1 MARMLKTMPGRPR
14 RMWTQAEDA
23 KLKAMVKAAGDKVP
37 RWSEIAK
44 SLDGRNRKDVRK
56 RWSYCLNPTLT
67 KGAWSRQEDTLLRAA
82 IHELGTDDWVHV
94 ASRVGSRTGDQ
105 CAKRWRDV
113 LDPTIAHERWTPAA
127 DAKLLDLTKTLGH
140 NWSLIATHFPGRRGV
155 QCRNRSH
162 SLSKRLEAGAHGLD
176 GTKTATRSR
185 SVHPPV
191 PSSLSPP
198 SHSQGM
204 PRALTGTSM
213 ATYPCSNGMAQ
224 VHPSSISMGG
234 GYEGLSPLWLT
245 APELDRNFNLTN
257 SMTSAHEAPNS
268 DSSLQHTE
276 SLPMSC
282 ERFQDQPILPGMFA
296 LLSSLNPAHPGSVM
310 SQQFSPPPPPPPPL
324 PPALTWAPPQNN
336 NAFFITPT
344 QANPPLENSQP
355 SDMFNSLRPP
365 PAPTGSEIKFGHFIQ
380 PTFDSGMNVS
390 GTVPPLMRLGN
401 AYPITS
407 WGRCK
412 RRSTGPSSFP
422 PSFPSPP
429 STTSLFGL
437 LTDWLS
443 DFNLAGTTGYHPS
456 PTESHSDPAT
466 AQSQCS
472 SFQEGSIGDSPMTTT
487 TSFFFQPPSGPVV
500 SPAQPIHQPNP
511 HYRYPQPSTPS
522 DASFHSSGLPQSASS
537 TGISPKVAMFDD
549 VGTLP
554 SSTGLEAVVQTH
566 HQQQQHYPQ
575 QIAMSPGGGSMARFL
590 PTGV

>member
-162 SLSKRLEAGAHGLD
+162 SLSKRLEAGTHALD
-176 GTKTATRSR
+176 GTKTATRST

-204 PRALTGTSM
+204 PRVLTGPSM

-224 VHPSSISMGG
+224 VHPSSIPMGG
-234 GYEGLSPLWLT
+234 GHEALSPMWLT

-257 SMTSAHEAPNS
+257 SMTSTHEAPNS

-355 SDMFNSLRPP
+355 SDMFNSMRPS
-365 PAPTGSEIKFGHFIQ
+365 PAPSGSEIKFGHFIP

-407 WGRCK
+407 W
-412 RRSTGPSSFP
+412 
-422 PSFPSPP
+422 
-429 STTSLFGL
+429 
-437 LTDWLS
+437 
-443 DFNLAGTTGYHPS
+443 ATTGYHPS
-456 PTESHSDPAT
+456 PTESHSDPST

-472 SFQEGSIGDSPMTTT
+472 SFQEGSMGDSPMTTT

-500 SPAQPIHQPNP
+500 GPAQPMHQPNP
-511 HYRYPQPSTPS
+511 HHRYPQPSTPS
-522 DASFHSSGLPQSASS
+522 DTSFHSSGLPQSAAS
-537 TGISPKVAMFDD
+537 TGISPKMAMFDD
-549 VGTLP
+549 LGTLP
-554 SSTGLEAVVQTH
+554 SSTGLEAVVQTRNQ
-566 HQQQQHYPQ
+566 QQQQHYPQ
-575 QIAMSPGGGSMARFL
+575 QIAMSPGGSSMARFL
-590 PTGV
+590 PSGV